1 MMFSCK
7 MENDTTALH
16 GSVVLGPFTYDG
28 ENSVVERGLAESKI
42 LCS

>member
-1 MMFSCK
+1 MMFSHK
-7 MENDTTALH
+7 MENDITELQ

-28 ENSVVERGLAESKI
+28 ENGVVERGLAESKI